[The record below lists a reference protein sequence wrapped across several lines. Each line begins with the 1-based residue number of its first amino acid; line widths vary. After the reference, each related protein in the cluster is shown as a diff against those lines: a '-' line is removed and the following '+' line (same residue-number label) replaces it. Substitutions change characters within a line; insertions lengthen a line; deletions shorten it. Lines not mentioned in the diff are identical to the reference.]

1 MLETVYIILK
11 EDGDKTK
18 AKVRRSLESASELF
32 EEWVT
37 ADTENMKKYKMFACQ
52 IKD

>member
-18 AKVRRSLESASELF
+18 ATVRRTRESAAKVF
-32 EEWVT
+32 EEWVM